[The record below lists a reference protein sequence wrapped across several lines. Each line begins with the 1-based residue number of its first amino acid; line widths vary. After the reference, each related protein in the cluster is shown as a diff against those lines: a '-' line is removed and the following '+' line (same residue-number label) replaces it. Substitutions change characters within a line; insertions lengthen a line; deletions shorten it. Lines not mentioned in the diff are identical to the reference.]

1 MDVQSAI
8 GALSNLESHMNLST
22 IPVRPFVEGIIRIA
36 TKTQPGVDRITFDG
50 TMEVLARNH
59 QKREPDQIEIPH
71 LEQHAIGKSLME
83 QSKNKE
89 AGKLVEIPIRMFFG
103 KAANALTAAF
113 QAYDADGK
121 PICRGN
127 GDKARRTSV
136 SDDGIHAVVDVPCA
150 GPSNCPLVTSGQ
162 ARCQR
167 QVCLTV
173 QIEGQENPLSTFE
186 VRSSSYNTFKTI
198 KGQLELIERR
208 FGGLRHV
215 PLKLQLWQTSNQASA
230 YEAFDVFKLALGA
243 TSEID
248 AMKAAKEAR
257 QAEVDAGLVE
267 DVDAAYSSGP
277 EGVGD
282 DDFELVTDFYAPRS
296 GAGRRNGAGS
306 VVAQLVGKGQEGG
319 ASLASNVIAQAMAM
333 AGDGAG
339 LEKAQSTGAEIT
351 A

>member
-1 MDVQSAI
+1 
-8 GALSNLESHMNLST
+8 MNLSI

-36 TKTQPGVDRITFDG
+36 TKTQPGVDRIIFDG

-59 QKREPDQIEIPH
+59 QKRESDQIEIPH
-71 LEQHAIGKSLME
+71 LEQHAISQSLME

-103 KAANALTAAF
+103 KTANALSAAF
-113 QAYDADGK
+113 QAYDGEGK
-121 PICRGN
+121 PVCRGN
-127 GDKARRTSV
+127 GDKAKRTSV
-136 SDDGIHAVVDVPCA
+136 SDDGIHAIVDVPCV
-150 GPSNCPLVTSGQ
+150 GPASCPMVTSGQ

-215 PLKLQLWQTSNQASA
+215 PLKLQLWQTSNHASA
-230 YEAFDVFKLALGA
+230 YESFDVFKLALGA
-243 TSEID
+243 LSEID
-248 AMKAAKEAR
+248 AMKAAKAAR
-257 QAEVDAGLVE
+257 QAEVDAGLNE
-267 DVDAAYSSGP
+267 DVDSAYTTVP
-277 EGVGD
+277 EGVGE
-282 DDFELVTDFYAPRS
+282 DDFELVTDFYAPRPV
-296 GAGRRNGAGS
+296 AGRRNGASSFVG
-306 VVAQLVGKGQEGG
+306 QLAVKGQEGG
-319 ASLASNVIAQAMAM
+319 ASLASNLIAQAMAM
-333 AGDGAG
+333 AGEGAG
-339 LEKAQSTGAEIT
+339 LEAQSSGAETT